1 MNVLLIGNGYWGKI
15 IQTKLKKLF
24 KLLFILDSKNDVN
37 VYLKKHTKI
46 NCVFICTPT
55 ITHYKLVK
63 SCIEN
68 NIKTIF
74 CEKPFTGDYIKAREL
89 LILSKKRNVN
99 IFIDNIFLY
108 RNEFLNIKKSI
119 YNKINFVW
127 EKNELKTNSI
137 YKDNLI
143 NTLLYHDIYLLIKIT
158 DIIKWDIIKKKIT
171 EDELYLELNNGE
183 ITVIFNYNRNLKN
196 KKIKKIKLNNEVI
209 DFSFPKND
217 PLFEIIKKI
226 KNNRINYNDNNI
238 LTLRTLKILNNLK

>member
-1 MNVLLIGNGYWGKI
+1 M
-15 IQTKLKKLF
+15 
-24 KLLFILDSKNDVN
+24 
-37 VYLKKHTKI
+37 
-46 NCVFICTPT
+46 
-55 ITHYKLVK
+55 
-63 SCIEN
+63 
-68 NIKTIF
+68 
-74 CEKPFTGDYIKAREL
+74 
-89 LILSKKRNVN
+89 
-99 IFIDNIFLY
+99 
-108 RNEFLNIKKSI
+108 
-119 YNKINFVW
+119 
-127 EKNELKTNSI
+127 KTNSI